1 MYYYLKKGKKEE
13 LLDGRTMAA
22 LARILGLTNRC
33 LIGIF
38 NENKKCKKVVA
49 MALIN
54 IKHGTLL
61 NDSYMTT
68 KLNYY
73 FDEA

>member
-1 MYYYLKKGKKEE
+1 MYCLKEGKKEE
-13 LLDGRTMAA
+13 LLGGKTIRS
-22 LARILGLTNRC
+22 LAKILGVTDRHLRKI
-33 LIGIF
+33 L
-38 NENKKCKKVVA
+38 NENKKCKKIYA

-54 IKHGTLL
+54 IKHGILL

-73 FDEA
+73 FDEV